1 MRLLKLDK
9 ELCRATFE
17 KFVQLGYPLHNE
29 AWEHLGVG
37 LYQNIKTGP
46 FSVFAIATIASCEAL
61 PTRVSGARGVCAIF
75 ARVSLLLEFR
85 HGRYAVTKFV
95 DVYSHRTQDE
105 RYRGTYLATTQLLRS
120 DSTSYDS
127 CPFATAWS

>member
-37 LYQNIKTGP
+37 LYQNIK
-46 FSVFAIATIASCEAL
+46 
-61 PTRVSGARGVCAIF
+61 
-75 ARVSLLLEFR
+75 
-85 HGRYAVTKFV
+85 
-95 DVYSHRTQDE
+95 DRTVQCIC
-105 RYRGTYLATTQLLRS
+105 YRNNR
-120 DSTSYDS
+120 
-127 CPFATAWS
+127 FM

>member
-1 MRLLKLDK
+1 MLHSKNSCSPDTRCTMKLGSTLASD
-9 ELCRATFE
+9 CIR
-17 KFVQLGYPLHNE
+17 
-29 AWEHLGVG
+29 
-37 LYQNIKTGP
+37 ISKTGP

-95 DVYSHRTQDE
+95 DVYDVYSH
-105 RYRGTYLATTQLLRS
+105 
-120 DSTSYDS
+120 
-127 CPFATAWS
+127 